1 MFFYEHIFYLF
12 SYIHRAHNIFSR
24 DACSLGN
31 VFPLNV
37 LHLFLLV
44 IFQHN
49 NMNSHWMLCSQIVAE
64 QVDVSVLFCTIC
76 DFDICVKLKY
86 FKKNHHTIDNCHDSS
101 NILTKTFF
109 NHFTVLWQNEYDAR
123 NWSHLSTPFIW
134 LL

>member
-37 LHLFLLV
+37 LHVLLLV

-49 NMNSHWMLCSQIVAE
+49 NMNSRWMLCSQIVAE
-64 QVDVSVLFCTIC
+64 QVDVSVLLCKIC
-76 DFDICVKLKY
+76 DFDICVKLRY
-86 FKKNHHTIDNCHDSS
+86 FKKITITFSQRIS
-101 NILTKTFF
+101 LNISQFCNKM
-109 NHFTVLWQNEYDAR
+109 NMMQEIDRIY
-123 NWSHLSTPFIW
+123 
-134 LL
+134 LLHSYGCCNQ

>member
-1 MFFYEHIFYLF
+1 MFFYEQIFYLF

-37 LHLFLLV
+37 LHVFLLV

-64 QVDVSVLFCTIC
+64 QVDVSVLLCKIC
-76 DFDICVKLKY
+76 DFDICVKLRY
-86 FKKNHHTIDNCHDSS
+86 FKKITITFSQRIS
-101 NILTKTFF
+101 LNISQFCNKM
-109 NHFTVLWQNEYDAR
+109 NMMQEIDRIY
-123 NWSHLSTPFIW
+123 
-134 LL
+134 LLHSYGCCNQ

>member
-37 LHLFLLV
+37 LHVFLLV

-64 QVDVSVLFCTIC
+64 QVDVSVLLCKIC
-76 DFDICVKLKY
+76 DFDICVKLRY
-86 FKKNHHTIDNCHDSS
+86 FKKITITFSQRIS
-101 NILTKTFF
+101 LNISQFCNKM
-109 NHFTVLWQNEYDAR
+109 NMMQEIDRIY
-123 NWSHLSTPFIW
+123 
-134 LL
+134 LLHSYGCCNQ

>member
-1 MFFYEHIFYLF
+1 MFFYEHTFYLF

-37 LHLFLLV
+37 LHVFLLV

-64 QVDVSVLFCTIC
+64 QVDVSVLLCKIC
-76 DFDICVKLKY
+76 DFDICVKLRY
-86 FKKNHHTIDNCHDSS
+86 FKKITITFSQRIS
-101 NILTKTFF
+101 LNISQFYNKM
-109 NHFTVLWQNEYDAR
+109 NMMQEIDRIY
-123 NWSHLSTPFIW
+123 
-134 LL
+134 LLHSYGCCNQ

>member
-24 DACSLGN
+24 DAYSLGN

-37 LHLFLLV
+37 LHVFLLV

-64 QVDVSVLFCTIC
+64 QVDVSVLLCKIC
-76 DFDICVKLKY
+76 DFDICVKLRY
-86 FKKNHHTIDNCHDSS
+86 FKKITITFSQRIS
-101 NILTKTFF
+101 LNISQFCNKM
-109 NHFTVLWQNEYDAR
+109 NMMQEIDRIY
-123 NWSHLSTPFIW
+123 
-134 LL
+134 LLHSYGCCNQ

>member
-37 LHLFLLV
+37 LHVFLLV

-64 QVDVSVLFCTIC
+64 QVDVSVLLCKIC
-76 DFDICVKLKY
+76 DFDICVKLRY
-86 FKKNHHTIDNCHDSS
+86 FKKITITFSQRIS
-101 NILTKTFF
+101 LNISQFYNKM
-109 NHFTVLWQNEYDAR
+109 NMMQEIDRIY
-123 NWSHLSTPFIW
+123 
-134 LL
+134 LLHSYGCCNQ

>member
-37 LHLFLLV
+37 LHSFLLV

-64 QVDVSVLFCTIC
+64 QVDVSVLLCKIC
-76 DFDICVKLKY
+76 DFDICVKLRY
-86 FKKNHHTIDNCHDSS
+86 FKKITITFSQRIS
-101 NILTKTFF
+101 LNISQFCNKM
-109 NHFTVLWQNEYDAR
+109 NMMQEIDRIY
-123 NWSHLSTPFIW
+123 
-134 LL
+134 LLHSYGCCNQ